1 MLPSF
6 CRDTVVRIR
15 PGTKELRGSAVPD
28 WDNVTTAEVS
38 GCSMQPAST
47 SLSTDGRVLGLL
59 DEYTLYA
66 PANSDIEAGDRI
78 EFDGKVYEINGDV
91 RNQPAALRLEHI
103 EIRLRRYKG

>member
-1 MLPSF
+1 
-6 CRDTVVRIR
+6 
-15 PGTKELRGSAVPD
+15 
-28 WDNVTTAEVS
+28 
-38 GCSMQPAST
+38 MQPAST